1 MISHTGQKIVTIHT
15 LSNISRSKNKTTIKS
30 DQLIEYNIRYIF
42 LKKAYTKCGGRVS
55 PRPFEKKLKLGI
67 SLHQQSEML

>member
-1 MISHTGQKIVTIHT
+1 MTSHKGQKIITIHT
-15 LSNISRSKNKTTIKS
+15 MSNISRSKNKMTIKS

-42 LKKAYTKCGGRVS
+42 LKKSYTKYGGRVC

>member
-1 MISHTGQKIVTIHT
+1 MTSHTGQKVVTIHT

-42 LKKAYTKCGGRVS
+42 LKKAYTKCGGRV
-55 PRPFEKKLKLGI
+55 REKTEIGHI
-67 SLHQQSEML
+67 SASTV